1 MPKFRLDKFLR
12 DQGIATRSELKEYIR
27 KGLVRVNDDTVK
39 DPGTHIDSDSDK
51 VYVNGELINYKK
63 FVYYMLNK
71 PRGVIT
77 ATEDNKENTVLDLFP
92 EDIRRRNVFPAGRL
106 DKDTEGLLIITNDG
120 IFAHNLMSPKKHVKK
135 LYEAVLD
142 CFPGDRA
149 IDVFAVGV
157 VLDDGYKS
165 LPAKLEFLQ
174 KQGKVIARV
183 EIFEGKFH
191 QVKRMFKAVGANVLF
206 LKRLRIGGL
215 WLDETLKPGEY
226 RELSQQELDLLGG

>member
-215 WLDETLKPGEY
+215 WLDEALKPGEY

>member
-149 IDVFAVGV
+149 IDVFADGV

>member
-1 MPKFRLDKFLR
+1 MPRFRLDKFLR
-12 DQGIATRSELKEYIR
+12 DQGIATRSEIKEYIR

-215 WLDETLKPGEY
+215 WLDEALKPGEY

>member
-149 IDVFAVGV
+149 IDVFAVGI

-215 WLDETLKPGEY
+215 WLDEALKPGEY